1 MALLKRFTA
10 SAIVVLAL
18 ALAISPLV
26 VSAQD
31 LSQTFTTGDGT
42 VTFQYP
48 GDWVAQ
54 EFFGTVLLGSSQ
66 TAADAFFEGE
76 DLQSGRAAVVMLTPA
91 SVVENLGISGDTV
104 ASPEDL
110 LTVLIGDLTGPTS
123 AIEMLSLGGKP
134 AARTAGE
141 DQGEA
146 LVVFAIDFGEGGIG
160 LVVQITLP
168 GEEEDF
174 EATTRAIIETM
185 QASKLAEPVETGT
198 VVWQQLS
205 QIDSEADF
213 GESVTTIEKVVVGP
227 DDTIYVLDAFA
238 GVYIFDADGNATGHI
253 ANDESF
259 GSMSALALAADGTL
273 WSVDYMGAITQ
284 FDTTGA
290 MLSSFELGE
299 TAELAYFG
307 VDLTMGPDG
316 NLYMLNPREVDE
328 GAVGEVLVFS
338 PAGELL
344 RRFDIGTDEYFYE
357 ASLAFGPDGNL
368 YVAEYFGESGVKV
381 FDNEGNLLREGIGSS
396 QLYTMSSIAVAP
408 DGSIYVTVP
417 DSPIYHFANDGTL
430 LGRFGQSQFM
440 VDEIDFDAETLPPM
454 AEGVF
459 YQIGGLGVL
468 SNGDIVVGDTNEDWW
483 QITRIN
489 FAE

>member
-1 MALLKRFTA
+1 MALLKRFTT

-18 ALAISPLV
+18 ALAISPLA

-66 TAADAFFEGE
+66 TAADLFFEGD
-76 DLQSGRAAVVMLTPA
+76 DLSSGQAVVAMLTPA
-91 SVVENLGISGDTV
+91 SVVENLGMSGDAA

-110 LTVLIGDLTGPTS
+110 LSLFIGDMESSTS
-123 AIEMLSLGGKP
+123 GIETLSLGGRP
-134 AARTAGE
+134 AARTTGE
-141 DQGEA
+141 DMGEA
-146 LVVFAIDFGEGGIG
+146 LVAFAVDFGEGGMALI
-160 LVVQITLP
+160 VQVTLP
-168 GEEEDF
+168 GEEGDF
-174 EATTRAIIETM
+174 EGTTRAIIETM

-198 VVWQQLS
+198 VVWQQLN
-205 QIDSEADF
+205 QIDSEAEF
-213 GESVTTIEKVVVGP
+213 GQDVTTIEKVVVGP

-238 GVYIFDADGNATGHI
+238 GVYVFDADGNAQGRIMNQIT
-253 ANDESF
+253 F
-259 GSMSALALAADGTL
+259 GSMSAMALAADGTL
-273 WSVDYMGAITQ
+273 WTVDYMGTFTQ
-284 FDTTGA
+284 FDTTGTT
-290 MLSSFELGE
+290 LSSFELGE

-307 VDLTMGPDG
+307 VDLAAGPDG

-338 PAGELL
+338 TAGELL
-344 RRFDIGTDEYFYE
+344 RRFDIGTDDYFYE
-357 ASLAFGPDGNL
+357 ASLTFGPDGNL

-381 FDNEGNLLREGIGSS
+381 FDSEGNLLRQGIGSS

-408 DGSIYVTVP
+408 DGSIFVTVP
-417 DSPIYHFANDGTL
+417 DSPIYHFASDGTL

-440 VDEIDFDAETLPPM
+440 VDEIDFTAETLPPM
-454 AEGVF
+454 GEGIF
-459 YQIGGLGVL
+459 YQIGGVGVL

-483 QITRIN
+483 QLTRIN